1 MLRITPDVEGTKR
14 VVLKLEGRL
23 VSRGT
28 EILDAECSRHADAG
42 REVTLDLADLVFLD
56 CDGALV
62 LDRLRSEHVVLVRC
76 PAFVKE
82 LIDETCKQNPA
93 VDGDDRLRS

>member
-23 VSRGT
+23 VSRVT

-62 LDRLRSEHVVLVRC
+62 LDRLRVSRLSSHASSEPFSTSSKR
-76 PAFVKE
+76 
-82 LIDETCKQNPA
+82 
-93 VDGDDRLRS
+93 